1 MNIHVHYF
9 AGAREAVGSQEETL
23 DLETGC
29 DVAALLSA
37 LIERH
42 PGLSQLAP
50 SLRFAVGEA
59 FQPTDATLTDGDHV
73 ALIPPVGGG

>member
-9 AGAREAVGSQEETL
+9 AGAREAVGSQGETL
-23 DLETGC
+23 ELDAGC
-29 DVAALLSA
+29 DVAALLST

-42 PGLSQLAP
+42 PKLSRLAP

-59 FQPTDATLTDGDHV
+59 FQPAAATLTDGDHV